1 MRIVVTGG
9 AGYIG
14 SHTVAC
20 LLEAGHDVVVLDS
33 LANADPE
40 PLRRVE
46 AITGR
51 PAPLTTAD
59 IRDEKA
65 LDEVFAAAPVDAV
78 MHFAGLK
85 AVAES
90 VAEPLRYYE
99 TNVGGT
105 LSLVRAMDR
114 HGVRRLVFSSS
125 ATVYGTA
132 ELMPVREDT
141 PTGAVNPYGWTK
153 VQIER
158 ILTDLAAA
166 DNSWHIGLLRYFN
179 PTGAH
184 PSGTIGEDPQG
195 VPANLLPFIAQVAVG
210 RRDKLR
216 VFGDDYPTP
225 DGTAIRD
232 YIHVVDLARGHLA
245 ALDHLDER
253 PGATAW
259 NLGTGNGSSVWQVL
273 HAFERAV
280 GEPIPYV
287 VTGRRPGDAAVSYAD
302 PTKAEAELG
311 WRAEKSLDEMCA
323 DHWRWQQQNPHGYAG

>member
-14 SHTVAC
+14 SHTLVC
-20 LLEAGHDVVVLDS
+20 LLEAGHDVVVVDS
-33 LANADPE
+33 LANASRE
-40 PLRRVE
+40 ALRRVE

-51 PAPLTTAD
+51 SVPLAAVD
-59 IRDEKA
+59 IRDEAA

-78 MHFAGLK
+78 VHFAGLK
-85 AVAES
+85 SAAES
-90 VAEPLRYYE
+90 VAEPLRYYA

-105 LSLVRAMDR
+105 LSLVRVMDR

-132 ELMPVREDT
+132 ERMPLREDT
-141 PTGAVNPYGWTK
+141 PLGAVNPYGWTK

-158 ILTDLAAA
+158 ILTDVAAA
-166 DNSWHIGLLRYFN
+166 DDRWRVGLLRYFN
-179 PTGAH
+179 PAGAH

-225 DGTAIRD
+225 DGTAVRD

-287 VTGRRPGDAAVSYAD
+287 VTGRRAGDAPGSYAD
-302 PTKAEAELG
+302 PAKAESELG
-311 WRAEKSLDEMCA
+311 WRAERSLDEMCA
-323 DHWRWQQQNPHGYAG
+323 DHWRWQQRNPHGYAG